1 MCVISIIA
9 FLSKRGMI
17 LWPLDMMIAK
27 TSDDCCYMAKSMLKD
42 LKSGHRNFTVL
53 LLIMFTKA
61 KYHTQQRF
69 ERAAMICVYLRVGV
83 VPIKATVYFDAVL
96 ISAVCKTVDRV

>member
-9 FLSKRGMI
+9 FLSKTWHDFVATGHE
-17 LWPLDMMIAK
+17 LIAER
-27 TSDDCCYMAKSMLKD
+27 SDDCCYMAKSMIKD

-61 KYHTQQRF
+61 KYHTQRQRF

-96 ISAVCKTVDRV
+96 TFE